1 MSIRMTEKEF
11 SKLTNTKNNNPSN
24 KFHNKKVKVDNILF
38 DSQKEYER
46 YCFLKLLEKNKD
58 ISNLRF
64 HNKKDYIIL
73 IDDPK
78 VVYIPDFC
86 YTENGIQIVEDF
98 KGMQTK
104 EFILKKKIIISMIK
118 KGQLDI
124 LFRITKYKDGN
135 FIITEEY
142 KKETI

>member
-1 MSIRMTEKEF
+1 MSIIMTEKEF

-86 YTENGIQIVEDF
+86 YTENNIQIVEDF

-118 KGQLDI
+118 KGQLNI

-142 KKETI
+142 KKETS